1 MAILE
6 LTVNQR
12 LNNQL
17 IVNRY
22 HYVSSGTPAAV
33 SLSFALMHATGYLTS
48 RIVSGVFPTGTLARD
63 IQGYQGGAL
72 SYVSAF
78 IRNLYSVTD
87 FYESPFPSAPVGQRG
102 ADTMSPVAAFGFTA
116 SRVRTDIRRGQK
128 RIAGP
133 CEVDV
138 GPMGVLSAGII
149 TELGSIASKL
159 GEVLTYDD
167 EGNTISFTPAVLGLQ
182 EYTTP
187 SGRTGYRPYSTEAAQ
202 LDHVA
207 TGMTWSPATTI
218 RTQVS
223 RQYGRGA

>member
-1 MAILE
+1 MPILQ

-12 LNNQL
+12 LANQL

-33 SLSFALMHATGYLTS
+33 SLSFALMHASGYLTS
-48 RIVSGVFPTGTLARD
+48 RIVSGVFPAGTLARQIQEWQGTSLQYISAYAQD
-63 IQGYQGGAL
+63 I
-72 SYVSAF
+72 
-78 IRNLYSVTD
+78 YSNTD
-87 FYESPFPSAPVGQRG
+87 FYESPFPSAPNGQRG
-102 ADTMSPVAAFGFTA
+102 NDTMSPAVAFGFSA

-128 RIAGP
+128 RIAGV

-138 GPMGVLSAGII
+138 VQNGVIESTTLGNLAGV
-149 TELGSIASKL
+149 AAKL
-159 GEVLTYDD
+159 AAVLTYDD

-182 EYTTP
+182 EYTSP
-187 SGRTGYRPYSTEAAQ
+187 SGKRAYRPYPTESQQ
-202 LDHVA
+202 LSHVA
-207 TGMTWSPATTI
+207 TGMTWSPYTTL